1 MPEDHQPHDVL
12 ARIAET
18 PQLARAVPLLRPE
31 VLNAVIGHYGLH
43 DCGELIALATP
54 QQLSAVFDL
63 DLWKA
68 PSSGAVEQFD
78 AARFLE
84 WLEVLVDV
92 DPAMAADRLAQQA
105 VALVVAGLSPSIT
118 VWDPGVFSSVGE
130 PTGADP
136 VVNAGRERGGAHV
149 EVGGYLV
156 VARRTEAWDAIVE
169 VLVALEKHHSAIF
182 HRVMRACR
190 QLSDSGRE
198 LDGLDDLLPDAEQL
212 RFDLSLGREA
222 RRDLLGYLAPEQARA
237 LLDAARGVSLTA
249 GPPGTDAV
257 FTGYTRD
264 VVSAN
269 ASETPADLQS
279 ADAEDTPAES
289 HASVAEVI
297 EVLRGAGVI
306 LDPRR
311 ALPPGVQGSP
321 VVGAALQEYL
331 DAESGL
337 IVDGWMAREQALGF
351 LANALVAGCSV
362 QGRSFTPREASDA
375 VLATCNLALE
385 CWPPHWPPA
394 ATQDL
399 VTVFRVGWA
408 VLERDVSMVAARRLL
423 DALRQV
429 ETSDRDV
436 QLGLRALARELRKH
450 AKAGAPW
457 RARAGLDVLASLDLP
472 AWAALTALFGE
483 CPVMLANVSAP
494 HDKRPHALDPSAFQ
508 FIAEAAHV
516 AAIREF
522 LQSLPEVLT
531 S

>member
-1 MPEDHQPHDVL
+1 MPEDHTRHDVL
-12 ARIAET
+12 ARIT
-18 PQLARAVPLLRPE
+18 DNPQLARAVPLLRPD
-31 VLNAVIGHYGLH
+31 VLHAVIAHYGLL
-43 DCGELIALATP
+43 DCGALIALATP

-68 PSSGAVEQFD
+68 PRSGAVEQFD
-78 AARFLE
+78 PARFLE

-92 DPAMAADRLAQQA
+92 DPATAADRLAQQD

-118 VWDPGVFSSVGE
+118 VWDPAVFSSVEE
-130 PTGADP
+130 PTGADA
-136 VVNAGRERGGAHV
+136 VVNAGRERGAHV
-149 EVGGYLV
+149 DVGGYLV

-169 VLVALEKHHSAIF
+169 VLMGLEKHHSATF
-182 HRVMRACR
+182 HHVMRACR
-190 QLSDSGRE
+190 RLSDSGRE

-212 RFDLSLGREA
+212 RFDMSLGREK
-222 RRDLLGYLAPEQARA
+222 RRDLLGYLPPEQARA
-237 LLDAARGVSLTA
+237 FLDAARGVSLAA
-249 GPPGTDAV
+249 GPPATDAV
-257 FTGYTRD
+257 FVGYMQT
-264 VVSAN
+264 VAPAN
-269 ASETPADLQS
+269 ASEAPADLQS

-289 HASVAEVI
+289 AAHVAEVI
-297 EVLRGAGVI
+297 RVLRGAGVI

-311 ALPPGVQGSP
+311 ALPPGVQGP
-321 VVGAALQEYL
+321 LVVGAALQAYL
-331 DAESGL
+331 DGESAL
-337 IVDGWMAREQALGF
+337 TADGWMAREQALGF

-375 VLATCNLALE
+375 VVATCNLGLE
-385 CWPPHWPPA
+385 CWPQQWPPA

-408 VLERDVSMVAARRLL
+408 VLQRDVSMIVARRLL
-423 DALRQV
+423 DALGLVQ
-429 ETSDRDV
+429 TSDRDL

-450 AKAGAPW
+450 AKAGTPW

-494 HDKRPHALDPSAFQ
+494 HDRRPHALDPSAFQ

>member
-1 MPEDHQPHDVL
+1 MPEDHAPHDVL
-12 ARIAET
+12 ARITDT

-31 VLNAVIGHYGLH
+31 VLHAVIAHYGLD
-43 DCGELIALATP
+43 DCGQFIALATP

-68 PSSGAVEQFD
+68 PRSGAAEQFD
-78 AARFLE
+78 PARFLE
-84 WLEVLVDV
+84 WLEVLVDA
-92 DPAMAADRLAQQA
+92 DPAIAADRLAQQD

-118 VWDPGVFSSVGE
+118 VWDPPVFSSVAE
-130 PTGADP
+130 PTGADA
-136 VVNAGRERGGAHV
+136 VVNAGRERGAHV

-156 VARRTEAWDAIVE
+156 VARRTEAWDAIVA
-169 VLVALEKHHSAIF
+169 VLVALEKHHSATF

-190 QLSDSGRE
+190 RLSDSGRE

-212 RFDLSLGREA
+212 RFDVSLGREE
-222 RRDLLGYLAPEQARA
+222 RRDLLGYLPPEQARA
-237 LLDAARGVSLTA
+237 FLDAARGVSLAA

-257 FTGYTRD
+257 FVGYTRT
-264 VVSAN
+264 VVPAN

-279 ADAEDTPAES
+279 ADAEDTAAES
-289 HASVAEVI
+289 PAHVAELI

-311 ALPPGVQGSP
+311 ALPPGAQGSP
-321 VVGAALQEYL
+321 VVGAALQAYL
-331 DAESGL
+331 DAESEL
-337 IVDGWMAREQALGF
+337 MVDGWMAREQALGF

-375 VLATCNLALE
+375 VLATCNLGLE
-385 CWPPHWPPA
+385 CWPQHWPPA

-408 VLERDVSMVAARRLL
+408 VLQRDVSMVAARRLL
-423 DALRQV
+423 DALGLVQ
-429 ETSDRDV
+429 TSDRDL
-436 QLGLRALARELRKH
+436 QFGLRALARELRKH

-508 FIAEAAHV
+508 FIAESAHV
-516 AAIREF
+516 AAIGEF
-522 LQSLPEVLT
+522 LQSLPELLT

>member
-1 MPEDHQPHDVL
+1 MPEDHEPHDVL
-12 ARIAET
+12 ARITDT

-31 VLNAVIGHYGLH
+31 VLHAVIAHYGLD
-43 DCGELIALATP
+43 DCGQLIALATP

-68 PSSGAVEQFD
+68 PRSGAVEQFD
-78 AARFLE
+78 PARFLE
-84 WLEVLVDV
+84 WLEVLVDA
-92 DPAMAADRLAQQA
+92 DPAIAADRLAQQDA
-105 VALVVAGLSPSIT
+105 ALVVAGLSPSIT
-118 VWDPGVFSSVGE
+118 VWDPAVFSSVVE
-130 PTGADP
+130 PTGADA
-136 VVNAGRERGGAHV
+136 VENAGRERGAHV

-156 VARRTEAWDAIVE
+156 VARHTEAWDAIVA
-169 VLVALEKHHSAIF
+169 VLVALEKHHSPTF

-190 QLSDSGRE
+190 RLSDSGRE
-198 LDGLDDLLPDAEQL
+198 LDGLDNLLPDAEQL
-212 RFDLSLGREA
+212 RFDMSLGREE
-222 RRDLLGYLAPEQARA
+222 RRDLLGYLPPEQARA
-237 LLDAARGVSLTA
+237 FLDAARGVSLAA
-249 GPPGTDAV
+249 GPPGPDAV
-257 FTGYTRD
+257 FIGYLRT
-264 VVSAN
+264 VVPAV
-269 ASETPADLQS
+269 ASETPADPQS
-279 ADAEDTPAES
+279 GNVDDGGPAE
-289 HASVAEVI
+289 APARVAEVI

-311 ALPPGVQGSP
+311 ALPSGMQGSP

-331 DAESGL
+331 DGEPGL
-337 IVDGWMAREQALGF
+337 MVDGWMAREQALGF
-351 LANALVAGCSV
+351 LANALVAGGSV

-375 VLATCNLALE
+375 VVATCNLGLE
-385 CWPPHWPPA
+385 CWPRHWPPP

-408 VLERDVSMVAARRLL
+408 VLQRDVTMVAARRLL
-423 DALRQV
+423 DALGHV
-429 ETSDRDV
+429 ETRDREL
-436 QLGLRALARELRKH
+436 QFGLRALARELRKH